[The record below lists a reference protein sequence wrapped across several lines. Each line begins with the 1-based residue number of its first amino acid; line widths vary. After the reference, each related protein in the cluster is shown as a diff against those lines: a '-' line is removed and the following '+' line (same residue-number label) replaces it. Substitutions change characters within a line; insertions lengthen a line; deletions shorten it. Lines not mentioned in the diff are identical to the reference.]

1 MIRIYTASADNT
13 IVNSFRSNLSIRATG
28 SNAGQADI
36 LEVYSVYGRES
47 TSSQELSRALIQ
59 FPIDQIKNDRTHNRI
74 PASGSVKFF
83 LNLYNA
89 EHSMAVP
96 RNMKLVVNPLYNSW
110 QEGVGLDLEGYRDLT
125 RGNEGSNWM
134 KRANTPGVA
143 EIRTFTFTSDDKT
156 KYAAGSGVNYVKLYN
171 GTGPDDTTR
180 FNVWFRASG
189 GDAAPTADGTEVVV
203 NISDS
208 SDDTAAEF
216 AEKFKLAVDALTDN
230 FDAERNGAVVTV
242 TNKALGP
249 STHANLQGVLGN
261 IDIAITQKG
270 TQETPWH
277 SVSGGGDFLS
287 SSTTP
292 DIYADYH
299 YTQLFESGLE
309 DLNMNITALVER
321 WIEGPGGGGDAGG
334 IANYGMGIKLTSSQE
349 ALNYSSQVKASSAP
363 SVQNI
368 PDGAT
373 TSSYTKRFFARGTEF
388 FFKRPRIHAV
398 WDSSRRD
405 QRGQFHISSSLAS
418 GENINDIYFYNY
430 VRGRL
435 RSIPSSDSLTV
446 SIYSSSAG
454 LPTSTR
460 LRIKNATKP
469 GVYVDSVTA
478 TEVETGVYKA
488 RLQVVDKLTTLHD
501 VWSLGTEQV
510 HTGTILTTALDTA
523 VHAREP
529 SYRLSITNLQN
540 SYTPKQV
547 ARFNLYVREKNWNPT
562 IYTKAIA
569 SAPTISIPT
578 ASYRVVREYDNL
590 EAVSHDTGSGLLGTG
605 LSYDISG
612 NYFDFD
618 MSMLEPDYEYCFKF
632 AFYDEEL
639 DSWQEQNESF
649 KFRVNKNE
657 Y

>member
-1 MIRIYTASADNT
+1 
-13 IVNSFRSNLSIRATG
+13 
-28 SNAGQADI
+28 
-36 LEVYSVYGRES
+36 
-47 TSSQELSRALIQ
+47 
-59 FPIDQIKNDRTHNRI
+59 
-74 PASGSVKFF
+74 
-83 LNLYNA
+83 
-89 EHSMAVP
+89 
-96 RNMKLVVNPLYNSW
+96 
-110 QEGVGLDLEGYRDLT
+110 
-125 RGNEGSNWM
+125 
-134 KRANTPGVA
+134 
-143 EIRTFTFTSDDKT
+143 
-156 KYAAGSGVNYVKLYN
+156 
-171 GTGPDDTTR
+171 
-180 FNVWFRASG
+180 
-189 GDAAPTADGTEVVV
+189 
-203 NISDS
+203 
-208 SDDTAAEF
+208 
-216 AEKFKLAVDALTDN
+216 
-230 FDAERNGAVVTV
+230 
-242 TNKALGP
+242 
-249 STHANLQGVLGN
+249 
-261 IDIAITQKG
+261 
-270 TQETPWH
+270 
-277 SVSGGGDFLS
+277 
-287 SSTTP
+287 
-292 DIYADYH
+292 
-299 YTQLFESGLE
+299 
-309 DLNMNITALVER
+309 
-321 WIEGPGGGGDAGG
+321 
-334 IANYGMGIKLTSSQE
+334 MGIKLTSSQE

-373 TSSYTKRFFARGTEF
+373 TSYYTKRFFARGTEF

-469 GVYVDSVTA
+469 GVYADSVTA

-501 VWSLGTEQV
+501 VWSLGSEQI

-618 MSMLEPDYEYCFKF
+618 MSLLEPDYEYCFKF